1 VSEDFVW
8 RDAGRVVV
16 FRHNALAEAPQL
28 LREHGFDDFEL
39 LTTPRHLLAAPE
51 LEAASTAVHAVPP
64 GQVPE
69 AAAKLLDRAGSDHLV
84 ALGGGRVID
93 TAKAI
98 ASVSGARVAAI
109 PTTLSGAEMTTI
121 HRLPTGAADRV
132 RSLVRPQLAIDDPEL
147 MTSQPEQQLRAS
159 AVNSLGHGAD
169 SLYTPFA
176 NPVSRM
182 AALRGAELIA
192 ASLDEA
198 PGERD
203 PGALALGSILCAYAI
218 DSAGLAIHHVV
229 CQTLVRVCGSPHAE
243 TNAAILPRSMAFM
256 ASRAPDIIAAL
267 AAAIGCGPARIESRI
282 LELGGNPPGLGTL
295 GADRSRLDEALD
307 AMIARPDLA
316 NTPGGAPTRE
326 ELAEL
331 VERAW

>member
-1 VSEDFVW
+1 VSEEFVW

-16 FRHNALAEAPQL
+16 FRHGALTEAPQL

-39 LTTPRHLLAAPE
+39 LTTPRHLLAVPE
-51 LEAASTAVHAVPP
+51 LEAAATAVHAVPT

-69 AAAKLLDRAGSDHLV
+69 AAAELLERAGADRLV

-93 TAKAI
+93 TAKAV

-109 PTTLSGAEMTTI
+109 PTTLSGADISGI
-121 HRLPTGAADRV
+121 HRLPAGAEDRV
-132 RSLVRPQLAIDDPEL
+132 RSLVRPQLAIADPEL
-147 MTSQPEQQLRAS
+147 MTSQPEGALRAS
-159 AVNSLGHGAD
+159 AMNSLGHGAD
-169 SLYTPFA
+169 SLYTPLA
-176 NPVSRM
+176 NPLSRM

-198 PGERD
+198 PEERD
-203 PGALALGSILCAYAI
+203 RGALALGSIFCAYAI
-218 DSAGLAIHHVV
+218 DSAGIAIHHVV
-229 CQTLVRVCGSPHAE
+229 CQTLVRTCGSPHAE

-256 ASRAPDIIAAL
+256 APRAADMIAAL
-267 AAAIGCGPARIESRI
+267 TTAIGCGPARIESRI
-282 LELGGNPPGLGTL
+282 LELGGDPPALGAL
-295 GADRSRLDEALD
+295 GADRSKLDEALD

-316 NTPGGAPTRE
+316 NTPGGPPSRE

>member
-1 VSEDFVW
+1 
-8 RDAGRVVV
+8 
-16 FRHNALAEAPQL
+16 
-28 LREHGFDDFEL
+28 
-39 LTTPRHLLAAPE
+39 
-51 LEAASTAVHAVPP
+51 
-64 GQVPE
+64 
-69 AAAKLLDRAGSDHLV
+69 
-84 ALGGGRVID
+84 
-93 TAKAI
+93 
-98 ASVSGARVAAI
+98 
-109 PTTLSGAEMTTI
+109 MTTI

-198 PGERD
+198 PAERD

-282 LELGGNPPGLGTL
+282 LELGGDPPGLGAL
-295 GADRSRLDEALD
+295 GADRSKLEDALD
-307 AMIARPDLA
+307 AMVARPDLA
-316 NTPGGAPTRE
+316 NTPGGPPTRE